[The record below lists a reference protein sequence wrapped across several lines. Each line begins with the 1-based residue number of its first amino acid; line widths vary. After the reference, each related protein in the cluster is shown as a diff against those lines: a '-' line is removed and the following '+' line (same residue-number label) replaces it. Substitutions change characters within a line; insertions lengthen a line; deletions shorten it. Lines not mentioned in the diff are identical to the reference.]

1 MDDNDSD
8 PADAPLLATP
18 GAFETLYVPDFVDD
32 HDPDNPQ
39 SKKELE
45 EGNWVTF
52 GLELELKEC
61 SRSAHPLVW
70 TFPSTV
76 TTVVTLNR
84 SKLRL
89 HACSLL
95 DESLPVPS
103 NWNRSAVGLPMPG
116 HFR

>member
-1 MDDNDSD
+1 MDDDDSD

-18 GAFETLYVPDFVDD
+18 GAFETLCVPDFVDD

-61 SRSAHPLVW
+61 LPARVDVSLDGD
-70 TFPSTV
+70 
-76 TTVVTLNR
+76 NR
-84 SKLRL
+84 RDSQSLIKLRL